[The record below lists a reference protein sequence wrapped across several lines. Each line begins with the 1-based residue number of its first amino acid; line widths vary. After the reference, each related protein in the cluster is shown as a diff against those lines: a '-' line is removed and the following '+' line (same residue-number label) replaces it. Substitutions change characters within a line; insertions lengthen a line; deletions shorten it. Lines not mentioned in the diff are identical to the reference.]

1 MKTIDKTPTSYKASE
16 LEQMT
21 IKTLINLGA
30 AAKHHN
36 HRCKISDITSDKFDP
51 FELVTKYSIKLE
63 VAIEKTSKN
72 KKKKLVSKAKS
83 LNHQYSIEKANKFLS
98 FLKNN
103 LLEDQTLFTYKFM
116 ISGKEH
122 NIVDARIKYRKL
134 QAECEAA
141 RLLYVTE
148 KGDFYKNKVETKQTN
163 S

>member
-1 MKTIDKTPTSYKASE
+1 
-16 LEQMT
+16 
-21 IKTLINLGA
+21 
-30 AAKHHN
+30 
-36 HRCKISDITSDKFDP
+36 
-51 FELVTKYSIKLE
+51 
-63 VAIEKTSKN
+63 
-72 KKKKLVSKAKS
+72 
-83 LNHQYSIEKANKFLS
+83 
-98 FLKNN
+98 
-103 LLEDQTLFTYKFM
+103 M